1 MLIFNK
7 KAFLKITKYIHNWK
21 LLFYLVYINSNYGV
35 WMKCL
40 SFIVLLII
48 FLKGHCVEQYC
59 KVDDAE
65 HCKERDEGYKYKK
78 GIYFNLFV

>member
-1 MLIFNK
+1 
-7 KAFLKITKYIHNWK
+7 
-21 LLFYLVYINSNYGV
+21 
-35 WMKCL
+35 MKCL

-59 KVDDAE
+59 KINDAE

-78 GIYFNLFV
+78 GIYFFFTCVFCTKIKNYSLMHIEGT